1 MVDLQVAHIGLQ
13 PKTAAINGT
22 FLTYVEA
29 GTGIP
34 VVFVHGSL
42 ADYRTW
48 KAQLLPFSERF
59 HIFAYSRRYHYPQT
73 WSPDDEDYAVETH
86 AADLSAFIQQYCH
99 EPAHLVCASW
109 GGNVALTLAVR
120 EPTRVRSLVLC
131 EPPALPLLEHD
142 PQSRVMLEEFYRTV
156 IGPTR
161 EAFLQEQWNRGLE
174 IFLDGVMQKGAYEFM
189 HEGVRS
195 FFMQNVSAFK
205 GELLSRQY
213 LRGFPNEQLYA
224 IAHPV
229 LLLEAEKSPTLF
241 HRILDILQS
250 MLPTV
255 DRHTVTSA
263 SHGMHADN
271 PQAFNTIVL
280 DFLLHHS

>member
-1 MVDLQVAHIGLQ
+1 MQ
-13 PKTAAINGT
+13 PKTAVINGT
-22 FLTYVEA
+22 PLTYVEA
-29 GTGIP
+29 GAGVP

-59 HIFAYSRRYHYPQT
+59 HVFAYSRRFHYPKT

-86 AADLSAFIQQYCH
+86 AADLSAFIQQHCP
-99 EPAHLVCASW
+99 ESAHLVCASW
-109 GGNVALTLAVR
+109 GGNVALTFAVR
-120 EPTRVRSLVLC
+120 EPARVRSLVLC

-142 PQSRVMLEEFYRTV
+142 TQSRALLEAFYRTV

-161 EAFLQEQWNRGLE
+161 EALLHDEEDRGLE
-174 IFLDGVMQKGAYEFM
+174 FFIDGVMGNGAYRSM

-195 FFMQNVSAFK
+195 YFIQNLPAFK
-205 GELLSRQY
+205 GELLSRRY
-213 LRGFPNEQLYA
+213 LHAFPHKQIHS

-229 LLLEAEKSPTLF
+229 LLLEAEKSPPLF

-250 MLPTV
+250 KLPNV
-255 DRHTVTSA
+255 ERHTVANA

-271 PQAFNTIVL
+271 PQAFNNIVL
-280 DFLLHHS
+280 DFLSYHFP